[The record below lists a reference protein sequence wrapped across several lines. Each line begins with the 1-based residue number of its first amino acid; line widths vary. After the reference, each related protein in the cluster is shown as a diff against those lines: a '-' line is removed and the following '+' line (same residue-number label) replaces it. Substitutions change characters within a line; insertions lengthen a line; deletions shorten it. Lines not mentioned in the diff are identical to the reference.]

1 MQISTSARC
10 KSQLVRCARCK
21 PQLVH
26 RLEVGTTFHSTTF
39 QSNKINSNERA
50 QCACLCG
57 ARISIQDRKGVRSQ
71 GHIQE
76 FKFGGGGG
84 GGGGGVWA
92 KGRHL
97 TAENTLSA
105 TLAGFVYSHGRIQ
118 QRAI

>member
-1 MQISTSARC
+1 MQCYRIPLSLTVWKLA
-10 KSQLVRCARCK
+10 
-21 PQLVH
+21 P
-26 RLEVGTTFHSTTF
+26 HSTAPH
-39 QSNKINSNERA
+39 SNLIRLIVMKGRNALVYAARASAYKIEKGYVVR
-50 QCACLCG
+50 G
-57 ARISIQDRKGVRSQ
+57 ISRNLSL
-71 GHIQE
+71 
-76 FKFGGGGG
+76 GGG